1 LQEKL
6 LPVYEASKFGI
17 GGMFFGGWGD
27 HLGDYSNYF
36 KYGGLFGFGADI
48 VYGRLKTYYSFSSG
62 FGKTKKGFE
71 YEGLYWDDKQ
81 KIASS
86 VGEIS
91 LGFAVIN
98 KPRLRCV
105 PYYGIS
111 WETIE
116 QRNKE
121 SDDEVPSIYLGSNHL
136 VGLNVDWVFN
146 PATNFIDNTRYH
158 GMPMFNDAYLR
169 VKVGYMFPPAGKE
182 VFIEEQQL
190 DGSSL
195 YVQIG
200 IGFNWYFKKKVKL

>member
-1 LQEKL
+1 
-6 LPVYEASKFGI
+6 
-17 GGMFFGGWGD
+17 
-27 HLGDYSNYF
+27 
-36 KYGGLFGFGADI
+36 
-48 VYGRLKTYYSFSSG
+48 
-62 FGKTKKGFE
+62 
-71 YEGLYWDDKQ
+71 
-81 KIASS
+81 
-86 VGEIS
+86 
-91 LGFAVIN
+91 
-98 KPRLRCV
+98 V

-169 VKVGYMFPPAGKE
+169 VKVGYMFPHAGKE